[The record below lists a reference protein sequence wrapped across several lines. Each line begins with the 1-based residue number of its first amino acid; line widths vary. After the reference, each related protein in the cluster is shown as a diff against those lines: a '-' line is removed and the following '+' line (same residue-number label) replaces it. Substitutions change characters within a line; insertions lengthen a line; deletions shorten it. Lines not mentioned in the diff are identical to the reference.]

1 MTSAGTMISLPV
13 LEPPKRSHVHLPG
26 AQTLPVYFGEQRPR
40 THSTCRIPA
49 GYTEKIRAPN
59 GILSIGK
66 GGQALLL
73 SANFPQNLFTS
84 KRQSLAPHK
93 RQKSA
98 SWSCPSAPQPG
109 QACVE
114 TGACVRRDISTV
126 TMPVG
131 TAMIP

>member
-1 MTSAGTMISLPV
+1 MRPSPAMARVRSAEAVPQRPIQRRMGNQYATARVSAMTSAGTMISLPV

-73 SANFPQNLFTS
+73 SANLPQNLFTS

-93 RQKSA
+93 RQK
-98 SWSCPSAPQPG
+98 
-109 QACVE
+109 
-114 TGACVRRDISTV
+114 
-126 TMPVG
+126 
-131 TAMIP
+131 